1 MLSMLLTSSN
11 NMKITGPLRIAYNS
25 LLSAKL
31 RFFLTVLGIIIG
43 VAAVIMVMGIGAS
56 AQELV
61 LSQVKKVGSDLIG
74 ILPGASEEDG
84 PPASAFGV
92 VTTTFV
98 NSDLEKIRERSNA
111 PHLVAVSGYVSGSA
125 TLETKRDNREVS
137 YQGVSPDMIAVE
149 SIDVQAGRFFLDDE
163 EKDLSRV
170 IVLGANRAK
179 EFFPNGDAVGQTVKL
194 KDTPFQVIGVLKE
207 RGSTAFSSPDD
218 YVYVPLV
225 TAQKLLLGINYLNF
239 ARAKVDD
246 VANIER
252 SRADVTALLRRE
264 HDLDDDEESDF
275 SVRSTAAALG
285 ALTSIT
291 DILKYFLIAIASLS
305 LLVGGV
311 GIMNSMLISV
321 SQRVRE
327 IGLRK
332 AVGARPKHII
342 AQFLIESI
350 FITLCGGIIGIIF
363 GVGLTFVA
371 SLIIIR
377 LGYEW
382 QFFVPLISLALGFG
396 VSLCI
401 GLIFGIYPALKAS
414 KVSAMEALRYE

>member
-1 MLSMLLTSSN
+1 MGS
-11 NMKITGPLRIAYNS
+11 IRIAYQS
-25 LLSAKL
+25 LLTAKL

-56 AQELV
+56 AQDLV
-61 LSQVKKVGSDLIG
+61 LSQVKKVGSDLVA

-84 PPASAFGV
+84 PPASAMGV
-92 VTTTFV
+92 ITTTFT
-98 NSDLEKIRERSNA
+98 NSDLEKIRERQNA
-111 PHLVAVSGYVSGSA
+111 PHLVAVSGYVSGNA
-125 TLETKRDNREVS
+125 TLETKRESREVS
-137 YQGVSPDMIAVE
+137 FQGVSPEMVAVE
-149 SIDVQAGRFFLDDE
+149 SIDVAAGRFFLADE
-163 EKDLSRV
+163 EQDLSRV
-170 IVLGANRAK
+170 IVLGHNRAM
-179 EFFPNGDAVGQTVKL
+179 ELFPNSDAVGETVRL
-194 KDTPFQVIGVLKE
+194 KDIPFQVVGVLEE

-218 YVYVPLV
+218 LVYVPLV

-246 VANIER
+246 ENNIER

-264 HDLDDDEESDF
+264 HDLEEDEESDF

-285 ALTSIT
+285 VLTSIT
-291 DILKYFLIAIASLS
+291 NVLKYFLIAIASLS

-321 SQRVRE
+321 SQRIRE

-332 AVGARPKHII
+332 AVGARPHHIVT
-342 AQFLIESI
+342 QFIIESV
-350 FITLCGGIIGIIF
+350 FITLVGGVIGIVF
-363 GVGLTFVA
+363 GVLLTYIA
-371 SLIIIR
+371 SLVIVR

-382 QFFVPLISLALGFG
+382 QFLLPLQSVFLGLG
-396 VSLCI
+396 VSFLI
-401 GLIFGIYPALKAS
+401 GIIFGTYPALKAS